1 MIDEKITRYKDEINL
16 AKRLSSMKHADRDYY
31 ENMIIRFEKI
41 LRFYEDL
48 KIWRKF
54 GESE

>member
-1 MIDEKITRYKDEINL
+1 MIDEKINRYKLEINQ

-31 ENMIIRFEKI
+31 ENLIIKFEKI

-48 KIWRKF
+48 KIWRKIDKQ
-54 GESE
+54 

>member
-1 MIDEKITRYKDEINL
+1 MIDEKINRYKQEINL
-16 AKRLSSMKHADRDYY
+16 AKRLSSLKHADQDYY
-31 ENMIIRFEKI
+31 DNLIIRFEKI

>member
-1 MIDEKITRYKDEINL
+1 MIDEKIDRYRYEINL

-31 ENMIIRFEKI
+31 ENLIIRFQKI

-48 KIWRKF
+48 KTLRR
-54 GESE
+54 SDDS